1 MLSKKAVVR
10 SRAFQGQ
17 IIAQVSK
24 YRLDTATL
32 CLIGNLE
39 HIHGHGLVSQFLVAN
54 TSRKRCAE
62 PG

>member
-1 MLSKKAVVR
+1 MR

-24 YRLDTATL
+24 HGLDTATL

-39 HIHGHGLVSQFLVAN
+39 HIRGHGLVSQFLVAN
-54 TSRKRCAE
+54 TSRERCAE